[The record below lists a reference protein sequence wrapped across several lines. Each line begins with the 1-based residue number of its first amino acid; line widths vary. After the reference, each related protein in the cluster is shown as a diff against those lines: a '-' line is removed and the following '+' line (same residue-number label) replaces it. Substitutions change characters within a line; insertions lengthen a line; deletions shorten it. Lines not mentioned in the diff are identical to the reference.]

1 MKREGTTRSGGR
13 GAAQEGGGPSQ
24 VDGQASQV
32 GGGASPC
39 TYLLT
44 IRRVRFDER
53 EAAGFAKYF
62 RMLADAG
69 CEVLVVDGSPREVF
83 AAHAAA
89 WRGACRQ
96 APVDPQYRYLN
107 GKVNG
112 IHTGVA
118 LASQDRIILA
128 DDDIRYTAADVRR
141 MSRLLDANEM
151 VRPQNYLHPLPT
163 WARTEAARM
172 LINRAWIAEGDY
184 PGTLGVRREAMLR
197 VGHYDGDVLFDNEEV
212 VRHFRARG
220 ASICYARDF
229 FLLKRPPSFRKW
241 VEQRPRQAYEDFVMR
256 AKTLFFAAL
265 PSAFAAA
272 WLAFGRRGALLFVLA
287 VAAGSALLA
296 ARGLGDGAARFFP
309 AWVCAYAPLWVAER
323 TLSTYWA
330 FYWRVARGGYPF
342 GDRLVSKGTGRD
354 WTAAGPAAT
363 DGRAER

>member
-1 MKREGTTRSGGR
+1 MKREGTNLSGGDVAR
-13 GAAQEGGGPSQ
+13 
-24 VDGQASQV
+24 DD
-32 GGGASPC
+32 GGASQGVEGASLC

-44 IRRVRFDER
+44 IRRVRFDAR
-53 EAAGFAKYF
+53 EAAGFAEYF
-62 RMLADAG
+62 RMLAGAG

-89 WRGACRQ
+89 WGGACRH
-96 APVDPQYRYLN
+96 APVDPQYKYLN

-112 IHTGVA
+112 IHTGVS
-118 LASQDRIILA
+118 LASQDRVILA
-128 DDDIRYTAADVRR
+128 DDDIRYTAADARR
-141 MSRLLDANEM
+141 MSRLLDAYEM

-184 PGTLGVRREAMLR
+184 PGTLGVRRGAMRR
-197 VGHYDGDVLFDNEEV
+197 VGHYDGDVLFDNEEI

-220 ASICYARDF
+220 ARICYARDF

-241 VEQRPRQAYEDFVMR
+241 IEQRPRQAYEDFVMR
-256 AKTLFFAAL
+256 AKTFLFAAL
-265 PSAFAAA
+265 PFAFALVS
-272 WLAFGRRGALLFVLA
+272 LAFGWRGALLFVLA

-296 ARGLGDGAARFFP
+296 ARGLSDGAARFFP

-330 FYWRVARGGYPF
+330 FYWRAARGGYPF
-342 GDRLVSKGTGRD
+342 GDRLLSKGTGRA

-363 DGRAER
+363 DGRTE